1 MKDQGY
7 MRLIDEAAQLWMD
20 VTDARTGIRD
30 ASRELAKGNAPENI
44 QAAAVQLKVAADMLH
59 ELSWKAL
66 CLELRAKYSG
76 EEDSHE

>member
-1 MKDQGY
+1 MKDQEY
-7 MRLIDEAAQLWMD
+7 ARLIDDVAKLWMD

-30 ASRELAKGNAPENI
+30 ASRELAKGNAPGNI
-44 QAAAVQLKVAADMLH
+44 RAAAVHLKVAADMLH
-59 ELSWKAL
+59 DLSWKAL

>member
-1 MKDQGY
+1 MKEQEY
-7 MRLIDEAAQLWMD
+7 MRLIDDVAQLGMD

-30 ASRELAKGNAPENI
+30 ASHELAKGNNPENL

-59 ELSWKAL
+59 DLSWKAL

-76 EEDSHE
+76 EEDGHE

>member
-7 MRLIDEAAQLWMD
+7 MRLIDDVAQLGMD
-20 VTDARTGIRD
+20 ITDVRTGIHD
-30 ASRELAKGNAPENI
+30 ASHELAKGNAPENI
-44 QAAAVQLKVAADMLH
+44 QAAAVQLKVAGDMLQ